1 MPSARL
7 IKSDPLGV
15 VDTRLT
21 DSHLF
26 SPSFTSTADTRVT
39 SDSRDLF
46 ASSFVPVTSN
56 TPVTTGSHLNPFSPF
71 FATFTAFGL
80 DGPADTMTTKQPSLK
95 QEHGF
100 RGLQESSLGLRAGR
114 HFPRLVLDAATNKYV
129 LDNIGEPA
137 NPQRI
142 STPNS
147 ENDSNEEPVVPHATE
162 SLLQN
167 DMPNTEEF
175 NYDCFQ
181 DSPEAD
187 SPKGRSV
194 FGGRDSS
201 QSPTPTKVRLLS
213 DQQQLLK
220 PPIAALAN
228 HHPAPNVS
236 SLKKSGNPGSV
247 PRSVHFSPAS
257 SPIPSSPAQRP
268 LPSVERK
275 QDHLA
280 SSRQKQHGRWKVIRR
295 ATPHRVSPQHSPM
308 NMASAQAT
316 WARDQPG
323 MRLPFHS
330 SLPNA
335 TLNEYSGNAAGTLIA
350 DEPKGTGKPK
360 KKVPR
365 SMAFLFAI
373 YRPRE
378 QPAGSPRKDL
388 KYVIATI
395 VSQATLSED
404 KMPRFAPELEQLA
417 FQPPLDEVLCQ
428 FCIIVPAI
436 LITMPVGVFFYTL
449 QLLENTRI
457 GAAIIYF
464 VKVLF
469 STFVSVV
476 IRAMATRG
484 LRLITGGG
492 VRFVPNNSN

>member
-1 MPSARL
+1 MTSARL

-26 SPSFTSTADTRVT
+26 SPSFTSAADTRVT
-39 SDSRDLF
+39 SESRDLF
-46 ASSFVPVTSN
+46 ASSFVPLTAN
-56 TPVTTGSHLNPFSPF
+56 TPVTTGSHLNPFSPS

-80 DGPADTMTTKQPSLK
+80 DEPADTMTTKRPSLK
-95 QEHGF
+95 QE
-100 RGLQESSLGLRAGR
+100 RGLRELQEASLGLRAR
-114 HFPRLVLDAATNKYV
+114 QSFPRLVLDAATDKYV
-129 LDNIGEPA
+129 LDNVEPS
-137 NPQRI
+137 NSQQTP
-142 STPNS
+142 TPNS
-147 ENDSNEEPVVPHATE
+147 ENDSNEEQVVPHATE
-162 SLLQN
+162 NLRLN

-187 SPKGRSV
+187 SPKGRFV
-194 FGGRDSS
+194 FRGGDRS
-201 QSPTPTKVRLLS
+201 QSPTPTKVRLSS
-213 DQQQLLK
+213 DQKQLLK

-228 HHPAPNVS
+228 HHPDPNVN

-247 PRSVHFSPAS
+247 TRSVRFSPAC
-257 SPIPSSPAQRP
+257 SPIPPSPAQRP

-308 NMASAQAT
+308 NMASVQASWT
-316 WARDQPG
+316 RDQPG
-323 MRLPFHS
+323 KRLPSLS
-330 SLPNA
+330 SQPNA
-335 TLNEYSGNAAGTLIA
+335 AHNDYSGNTAGTLIA
-350 DEPKGTGKPK
+350 DEPKGTGKTK

-388 KYVIATI
+388 KYVVATI
-395 VSQATLSED
+395 VSQATLPED

-428 FCIIVPAI
+428 FCIILPAI
-436 LITMPVGVFFYTL
+436 LFTVPVGVFFCTL

-464 VKVLF
+464 FRVLF

-476 IRAMATRG
+476 IRAMAKRG

>member
-1 MPSARL
+1 MHSARL

-46 ASSFVPVTSN
+46 ASSFVPVTAN
-56 TPVTTGSHLNPFSPF
+56 TPVTTGSHLNPFSPS
-71 FATFTAFGL
+71 FATFTALGL
-80 DGPADTMTTKQPSLK
+80 DGPADTMMTKQPSLK

-100 RGLQESSLGLRAGR
+100 RGLQEASLGLRAR
-114 HFPRLVLDAATNKYV
+114 RYFPRLVLDAATDKYV
-129 LDNIGEPA
+129 LDNIGEPS
-137 NPQRI
+137 NPQRT

-147 ENDSNEEPVVPHATE
+147 ENDSNEEPVVPHATGN
-162 SLLQN
+162 LHLN
-167 DMPNTEEF
+167 GMPNTEEF

-194 FGGRDSS
+194 FCGRDSS

-236 SLKKSGNPGSV
+236 SLKKPGNPGSA
-247 PRSVHFSPAS
+247 PRSVRFSPAS
-257 SPIPSSPAQRP
+257 SPIPPLPAQRP
-268 LPSVERK
+268 LPSMEQK

-280 SSRQKQHGRWKVIRR
+280 SSWQKQHGTWKVSRR
-295 ATPHRVSPQHSPM
+295 ATPHRVSPRHSPM
-308 NMASAQAT
+308 NMASAQASRT
-316 WARDQPG
+316 RDQPG
-323 MRLPFHS
+323 MCPPFHS

-350 DEPKGTGKPK
+350 DEPKSTRKTK

-365 SMAFLFAI
+365 PMAFLFAI

-388 KYVIATI
+388 KYVVATI
-395 VSQATLSED
+395 VSQATVSED
-404 KMPRFAPELEQLA
+404 KMPRFAPEFEQLA

-428 FCIIVPAI
+428 FCIILPAV

-476 IRAMATRG
+476 IRAMAKRG

-492 VRFVPNNSN
+492 VRFVPKNSN